1 MNYTTQE
8 VKQFVEE
15 EDVKF
20 IRLAFSDVFGKLKNV
35 SIMPTELDR
44 AFSEGIAI
52 DAWSIAGFDCF
63 DRSDLF
69 LHPDPDTLAILPWRP
84 EHG

>member
-35 SIMPTELDR
+35 SIMPT
-44 AFSEGIAI
+44 
-52 DAWSIAGFDCF
+52 
-63 DRSDLF
+63 
-69 LHPDPDTLAILPWRP
+69 
-84 EHG
+84 